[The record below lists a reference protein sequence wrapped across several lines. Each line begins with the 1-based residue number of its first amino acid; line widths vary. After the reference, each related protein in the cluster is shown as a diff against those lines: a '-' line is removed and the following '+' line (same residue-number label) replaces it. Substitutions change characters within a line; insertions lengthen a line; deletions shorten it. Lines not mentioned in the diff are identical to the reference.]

1 MEVAIDIQDRMTTKD
16 DSANVERLRG
26 RLLSAESKPAD
37 YKGATVVGHRLIS
50 ALITLNVAGF
60 LACVALIATA
70 ISKEDTVITA
80 QVVSSVLVSIRL
92 FVIGA
97 ALPIVAWGIAA
108 LEFDRSHT
116 KKKWLASMAMYILAV
131 ASLIL
136 FCIAGWRLPR
146 AFLHSLQIIIDLG
159 EGP

>member
-1 MEVAIDIQDRMTTKD
+1 M
-16 DSANVERLRG
+16 
-26 RLLSAESKPAD
+26 
-37 YKGATVVGHRLIS
+37 GHRLIS
-50 ALITLNVAGF
+50 ALITLNIAGF
-60 LACVALIATA
+60 LTCAVLIAA
-70 ISKEDTVITA
+70 GISKEDSVVTA
-80 QVVSSVLVSIRL
+80 QVVSAVLVSIRL

-97 ALPIVAWGIAA
+97 ALPIVVWGIAA

-116 KKKWLASMAMYILAV
+116 KKRWLASMSMYVLAV

-146 AFLHSLQIIIDLG
+146 AFINSLQIIIDLG